1 MGRDDLRKCE
11 KCHPWHL
18 ITLAEFCYRFN
29 RCFALKVMLSRL
41 GYAAVRTPP
50 MPHASSA
57 KPSHNS

>member
-1 MGRDDLRKCE
+1 M
-11 KCHPWHL
+11 PSMAP
-18 ITLAEFCYRFN
+18 ITLAEFRYRFN

-57 KPSHNS
+57 KPIHNS